1 MVNPDVNGNKLWP
14 GGCISPVLPDFKGET
29 GLMSP
34 AVPDETGNTGLTG
47 FTGDTPSAAGLVDIE
62 VLSRSDVVKMEG
74 DKVGGWFSPD
84 GRIPGEV
91 KLVIALQ
98 LKCIVGKVPF
108 KE

>member
-1 MVNPDVNGNKLWP
+1 MGNKLWLA
-14 GGCISPVLPDFKGET
+14 GLISPGLPDFKGKT

-34 AVPDETGNTGLTG
+34 AVPGETGNTG

-62 VLSRSDVVKMEG
+62 VLSRSDVVKLEG

-91 KLVIALQ
+91 KWVIVFQ
-98 LKCIVGKVPF
+98 FEGDVQ
-108 KE
+108 